1 MPNRRRSTLAVV
13 GVSHH
18 TADADQ
24 RGRLALTAAGVRSF
38 LHAAR
43 RHAASALEEAVVL
56 STCNRVEFYVVTQD
70 LAWAERALRVLVADL
85 MGADAL
91 AVGEHRYVH
100 QDEDAC
106 RHLARVACGL
116 DSLVLGEAEIMGQ
129 VRAAVT
135 LAREAGTLGPRLDR
149 VMAAAQGAGGRARSE
164 TAIGIGSTSVATAA
178 VALGERVLRGLTG
191 KRVVIVGA
199 GQAARLALSRV
210 LKRRAGAVT
219 VVNRTPAR
227 AEAAV
232 AATTARGCG
241 LDRLPDALASA
252 DLAIVA
258 AHGDEWLISEALLR
272 KAGRVTA
279 DGPRDLDACDAATT
293 NSSHRLVI
301 VDIAMPAGVEPS
313 VRQLR
318 GVRVFGLDELRGV
331 IEDTHR
337 RRLAVVPIV
346 EAIAAEE
353 ARRAWR
359 QWVRRD
365 AGRPAAA
372 GSEAHGAP
380 HARGPAAG
388 DEGSAADASPTR
400 A

>member
-1 MPNRRRSTLAVV
+1 
-13 GVSHH
+13 VSHH
-18 TADADQ
+18 TADAHQ
-24 RGRLALTAAGVRSF
+24 RGRLAFTAAGVRSF

-43 RHAASALEEAVVL
+43 SLAAGVLEEAVVL

-70 LAWAERALRVLVADL
+70 LALAERALRVLVADL
-85 MGADAL
+85 TGADAL
-91 AVGEHRYVH
+91 APGEHRYVH
-100 QDEDAC
+100 HEEEAC

-116 DSLVLGEAEIMGQ
+116 DSLVLGEAEILGQ
-129 VRAAVT
+129 VRAAVV

-178 VALGERVLRGLTG
+178 VALGERVLRGLAG
-191 KRVVIVGA
+191 KSVVIVGA
-199 GQAARLALSRV
+199 GQAGRLALSRV

-241 LDRLPDALASA
+241 LDRLPDALAGA
-252 DLAIVA
+252 DLVIVA
-258 AHGDEWLISEALLR
+258 AHGHDWMISEALLR
-272 KAGRVTA
+272 QAGRAAA
-279 DGPRDLDACDAATT
+279 DGPRDLDAFDAATT
-293 NSSHRLVI
+293 NSGHRLVI
-301 VDIAMPAGVEPS
+301 VDIAMPTGVEPS

-353 ARRAWR
+353 AGRAWR

-365 AGRPAAA
+365 GGRPADAPS
-372 GSEAHGAP
+372 GAHGAP
-380 HARGPAAG
+380 YARGPRDG
-388 DEGSAADASPTR
+388 DEGSAADANHRR

>member
-18 TADADQ
+18 TADAAQ
-24 RGRLALTAAGVRSF
+24 RGRLAFTAASARSF

-43 RHAASALEEAVVL
+43 RHAAGVLEEVVVL
-56 STCNRVEFYVVTQD
+56 STCNRVELYVVTQD
-70 LAWAERALRVLVADL
+70 LALAERALRVLVADL
-85 MGADAL
+85 VGADAL
-91 AVGEHRYVH
+91 APGEHRFVH
-100 QDEDAC
+100 QDEAAC
-106 RHLARVACGL
+106 HHLARVACGL

-129 VRAAVT
+129 VRTAVV
-135 LAREAGTLGPRLDR
+135 LAREVGTLGPRLER

-178 VALGERVLRGLTG
+178 VALGERVLRGLAG
-191 KRVVIVGA
+191 KRVVVVGA
-199 GQAARLALSRV
+199 GQAGRLALSRV

-219 VVNRTPAR
+219 LVNRTVAR

-241 LDRLPDALASA
+241 FEGLPDALANA

-258 AHGDEWLISEALLR
+258 AHGDDWMISESLLR
-272 KAGRVTA
+272 HAGRVARDDPRENVSA
-279 DGPRDLDACDAATT
+279 DTT
-293 NSSHRLVI
+293 LTHAGQRLVI
-301 VDIAMPAGVEPS
+301 VDIAMPAGVEPR
-313 VRQLR
+313 VRHLR
-318 GVRVFGLDELRGV
+318 GVRLFGLDELRGV

-346 EAIAAEE
+346 EAIAAHE
-353 ARRAWR
+353 AGRAWR

-365 AGRPAAA
+365 GGRPADVRAVPHDTPCAA
-372 GSEAHGAP
+372 VPRAVGEGA
-380 HARGPAAG
+380 
-388 DEGSAADASPTR
+388 AADASHRR